1 MILQK
6 YPLTNYYFVVNLL
19 RLKFDN
25 VIDVYFES
33 VQKSRISQ
41 KESEY
46 LLDFDNNSF

>member
-6 YPLTNYYFVVNLL
+6 YPSTNYYFVVNLL
-19 RLKFDN
+19 HLKFDN
-25 VIDVYFES
+25 AIDVYFES
-33 VQKSRISQ
+33 VLKSRISQ